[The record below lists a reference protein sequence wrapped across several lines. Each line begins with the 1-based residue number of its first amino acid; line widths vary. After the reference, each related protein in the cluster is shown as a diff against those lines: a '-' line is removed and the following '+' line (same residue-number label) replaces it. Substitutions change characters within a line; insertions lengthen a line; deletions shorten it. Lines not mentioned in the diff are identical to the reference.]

1 MKSRQQKNICFW
13 SLGVQLRLVGSQ
25 SNRCSGRVEIYY
37 SNAWGTVCDDSWEL
51 KDAEVVCRD
60 LNCGTAVSAPHS
72 AHFGQ
77 GTGQIWLDDVD
88 CSGSERSL
96 IECRHGGFG
105 THNCKH
111 GEDASVICSG
121 VQLRLAGSQSNR
133 CSGRV
138 EIYYSNAW
146 GTVCDDSWEL
156 KDAEVVCRDLNC
168 GTAVSAPHSAH
179 FGQGTGQIWLDDV
192 DCSGSERS
200 LIECRHGGFGTHNC
214 KHGEDASVICSV
226 SLPKPSIS
234 MNPTS
239 KVTWGQ
245 NVVIS
250 CSNSAELK
258 GGTFVLRKTSGSF
271 RQTKTSSSNPAA
283 FSIQKVDFDDE
294 GSYQCQSISGQT
306 FTSSLTDI
314 VNLTV
319 TVSFPKPS
327 ISMNPA
333 DEVTWGQDVS
343 ITCSISTQVLG
354 GTFIL
359 KTTPGSFT
367 KTQASSTNTATFRIP
382 KVDFDNEG
390 FYQCQYQ
397 KRGSSRDFNSPLSD
411 SVKLSITVILQRP
424 NISLTSPNGGIVL
437 SPEGAEIT
445 WAYSFVFTCSINSS
459 YSEGRFFLIFSG
471 SNIAD
476 TKPAV
481 NHSASFYF
489 PVAEYEHQGN
499 YSCVYEVTLFKWR
512 FNSSETA
519 PIRVIITSP
528 LLPLVSSV
536 AAGILLLLLLVL
548 LVVCL
553 VCSRRQQQPGTLILS
568 QLAITAGNPYE
579 DDNNDDEDYEN
590 VDPVDAKKNAGKVEE
605 EESDDYEEPENDE
618 DHDYEEAG
626 PDANYVKEVCFIVE
640 DNREDESSDDEN
652 DYVNV
657 TQSSVEQTMDIYV
670 EHEDTYQ
677 NF

>member
-13 SLGVQLRLVGSQ
+13 SLVSFLLTSSSPAGGVQLRLAGSQ
-25 SNRCSGRVEIYY
+25 SNQCSGRVEIYY
-37 SNAWGTVCDDSWEL
+37 SNAWGTVCDDNWDIN
-51 KDAEVVCRD
+51 DAKVVCRD

-72 AHFGQ
+72 ALFGQ
-77 GTGQIWLDDVD
+77 GTGQIWLDEVD
-88 CSGSERSL
+88 CSGTESSL
-96 IECRHGGFG
+96 TECRHRGFG
-105 THNCKH
+105 QHDCNHN
-111 GEDASVICSG
+111 EDAG
-121 VQLRLAGSQSNR
+121 V
-133 CSGRV
+133 V
-138 EIYYSNAW
+138 
-146 GTVCDDSWEL
+146 
-156 KDAEVVCRDLNC
+156 
-168 GTAVSAPHSAH
+168 
-179 FGQGTGQIWLDDV
+179 
-192 DCSGSERS
+192 
-200 LIECRHGGFGTHNC
+200 
-214 KHGEDASVICSV
+214 CSV
-226 SLPKPSIS
+226 SLPKSSIS

-258 GGTFVLRKTSGSF
+258 GGMFVLRKTSGSF
-271 RQTKTSSSNPAA
+271 RQTKTLSSNPAA
-283 FSIQKVDFDDE
+283 FSIPKVDFDDE
-294 GSYQCQSISGQT
+294 GSYQCQYEKTISGQT
-306 FTSSLTDI
+306 FTSSLTDT

-333 DEVTWGQDVS
+333 DEVTWDQDVS

-359 KTTPGSFT
+359 KTTPGSFI

-397 KRGSSRDFNSPLSD
+397 KRGSSRDFSSPLSD
-411 SVKLSITVILQRP
+411 FVKLSITVILQRP
-424 NISLTSPNGGIVL
+424 NISLTSPNGGMVF

-499 YSCVYEVTLFKWR
+499 YSCVYEVTLSKWR

-553 VCSRRQQQPGTLILS
+553 VCRRRQQQPGTLILS

-590 VDPVDAKKNAGKVEE
+590 VDPVDAKKKEDAGKVEE
-605 EESDDYEEPENDE
+605 EESDDYEEPESDE

-657 TQSSVEQTMDIYV
+657 TQSSVEQTMDIYG
-670 EHEDTYQ
+670 EHEDAYQ
-677 NF
+677 NFY